1 MTRKSTEKMKV
12 VDFHLHVGK
21 REHWNPAIHV
31 LLNQLNPGLY
41 EIQDE
46 IMTPENI
53 VGMLDES
60 GVDWAVV
67 LAELSPEVTGV
78 VTNEFVV
85 EFCENHLDR
94 LIPFCSIDPTED
106 QNPAKTLKHAIEN
119 LGMRGLK
126 LYPTYQHFFPNA
138 YTTSKGWEK
147 LSKLYETA
155 ETLGIPVM
163 FHTGTSIFPNA
174 RLKYGNP
181 MFLDDVATDFP
192 KMPVIIVHGGR
203 GPWFDMA
210 FYVTRLHS
218 NTYLEVSGLP
228 PKNLLQYFPQLEVI
242 AEKVLFGSD
251 WPGVLSIAENIKAI
265 RNLNISKKAKAQILG
280 ENAIKLLKLGS

>member
-1 MTRKSTEKMKV
+1 MTQKSAGKMKI

-21 REHWNPAIHV
+21 REHWNPAIHA
-31 LLNQLNPGLY
+31 LFKQLNPGLY

-53 VGMLDES
+53 VGMLDGS

-67 LAELSPEVTGV
+67 SAELSPKVTGV
-78 VTNEFVV
+78 VTNEFVA
-85 EFCENHLDR
+85 EFCKNHLDR
-94 LIPFCSIDPTED
+94 LIPFCSVHPTED
-106 QNPAKTLKHAIEN
+106 QNPAKKLKHAIEN
-119 LGMRGLK
+119 LEMRGLK
-126 LYPTYQHFFPNA
+126 LYPTYQYFYPNA
-138 YTTSKGWEK
+138 YTNSQKWEK
-147 LSKLYETA
+147 LRNLYEAA
-155 ETLGIPVM
+155 ETFGIPVM

-192 KMPVIIVHGGR
+192 EMPVIIVHGGR

-251 WPGVLSIAENIKAI
+251 WPGVLSIAENIEAI
-265 RNLNISKKAKAQILG
+265 RNLDMSEKAKAQILG
-280 ENAIKLLKLGS
+280 ENAIRLLKLSS

>member
-1 MTRKSTEKMKV
+1 MRSKETANMKV
-12 VDFHLHVGK
+12 VDFHLHIGK
-21 REHWNPAIHV
+21 REHWNPAIHA
-31 LLNQLNPGLY
+31 LFQKLNPGLY

-46 IMTPENI
+46 VMIPENI
-53 VGMLDES
+53 VRMLDS
-60 GVDWAVV
+60 CGIDWAVI
-67 LAELSPEVTGV
+67 LAENSPEVTGV
-78 VTNEFVV
+78 VTNEFVA

-94 LIPFCSIDPTED
+94 LIPFCSVDPTED
-106 QNPAKTLKHAIEN
+106 SNPAKTLEHAIKT

-126 LYPTYQHFFPNA
+126 LYPTYQHFYPNA
-138 YTTSKGWEK
+138 YATSNDWEK
-147 LSKLYETA
+147 LWKLYETA
-155 ETLGIPVM
+155 ETLDVPVM

-203 GPWFDMA
+203 GPWFEMA

-228 PKNLLQYFPQLEVI
+228 PNNLLRYFPQLEVI
-242 AEKVLFGSD
+242 ADKVLFGSD
-251 WPGVLSIAENIKAI
+251 WPGVLSIAENIEAI
-265 RNLNISKKAKAQILG
+265 RNLNISKKTKKQILG
-280 ENAIKLLKLGS
+280 ENAIKLLKLDS

>member
-1 MTRKSTEKMKV
+1 MTRKSAGIMKV

-21 REHWNPAIHV
+21 REHWNPAIHA
-31 LLNQLNPGLY
+31 LFKQLNPGLY

-53 VGMLDES
+53 VGMLDGS

-67 LAELSPEVTGV
+67 LAELSPEVTGI
-78 VTNEFVV
+78 VTNEFVA

-94 LIPFCSIDPTED
+94 LIPFCSVDPTED
-106 QNPAKTLKHAIEN
+106 QNPVKTLKHAIEN

-126 LYPTYQHFFPNA
+126 LYPTYQHFYPNA
-138 YTTSKGWEK
+138 YATSQKWEK
-147 LSKLYETA
+147 LRKLYETA
-155 ETLGIPVM
+155 ETLSIPVM

-192 KMPVIIVHGGR
+192 EMPVIIVHGGR

-218 NTYLEVSGLP
+218 NTYLEISGLP

-251 WPGVLSIAENIKAI
+251 WPGVLSIAENIEAI
-265 RNLNISKKAKAQILG
+265 RNLDMSERAKVQILG